1 MTILPPLVYM
11 PGFLREHFAV
21 LEGFTTDL
29 VLLALCAWGA
39 SALIASRDMTLPLSL
54 VLAAVRVGVPA
65 LYFAWYFD
73 ATWNLTDD
81 LVYAAQGRELLN
93 CGYNPFTVLLYDHGR
108 GYLQTLSQ
116 GHHVL
121 YGWWNLL
128 AMSVFGE
135 HYYAPVFLNVVVSFV
150 GGSLLAR
157 TIRQLGFSA
166 GYCLGL
172 QIFWLLHW
180 DLIAWSS
187 LLNIKD
193 VLVQTLTIAIL
204 YCLVNF
210 IVQRKT
216 RFLVGFLVVAQLFWW
231 IRFYVPVIVLT
242 AVMIWMLT
250 QWNDSRKYL
259 FIPLGAL
266 AFYFMAPL
274 ISGVKDYW
282 QFDTIFYGAI
292 RFTLTPIPWNVDPVY
307 EYLVIPTSL
316 HWLAFIPALIG
327 AGFLWT
333 ESKHARLFFIYL
345 ACLVGLY
352 AITEDL
358 LGPRQRFQVAFLFA
372 WAQFHFAWKMQ
383 PGVSVAAA
391 SNLHVEPLPG
401 AWHLPAGRQMAA
413 YEGNTA

>member
-1 MTILPPLVYM
+1 
-11 PGFLREHFAV
+11 V

-29 VLLALCAWGA
+29 VLLAFCAWGA
-39 SALIASRDMTLPLSL
+39 SALIAGRDMPLPLAL
-54 VLAAVRVGVPA
+54 VLAAVRVSVPVV
-65 LYFAWYFD
+65 YFALYFD
-73 ATWNLTDD
+73 ATWNVGDD
-81 LVYAAQGRELLN
+81 LVYAAHGRELLN
-93 CGYNPFTVLLYDHGR
+93 CGYNPVTVLLHDHGR
-108 GYLQTLSQ
+108 GYLQSLSQ

-128 AMSVFGE
+128 AMSFFGE
-135 HYYAPVFLNVVVSFV
+135 HYYAPVFLNVVVTFI

-157 TIRQLGFSA
+157 TVRQLGFSA
-166 GYCLGL
+166 GYSLGL

-204 YCLVNF
+204 YCLVGF
-210 IVQRKT
+210 VVERKT
-216 RFLVGFLVVAQLFWW
+216 RFLVGFLMIAQLFWW

-259 FIPLGAL
+259 FVPLGAM
-266 AFYFMAPL
+266 AYYFVAPL
-274 ISGVKDYW
+274 ISGAKDYW
-282 QFDTIFYGAI
+282 QFNTLFYGTV
-292 RFTLTPIPWNVDPVY
+292 RFTLTPIPWNVEQVY

-316 HWLAFIPALIG
+316 HWLSFIPAMIG
-327 AGFLWT
+327 AGFLWG
-333 ESKHARLFFIYL
+333 ESKYARLFFIYL

-383 PGVSVAAA
+383 PAWSDAAMPSA
-391 SNLHVEPLPG
+391 HRESLAR
-401 AWHLPAGRQMAA
+401 AWPATAGRQMVAC
-413 YEGNTA
+413 EGNLP

>member
-1 MTILPPLVYM
+1 
-11 PGFLREHFAV
+11 V

-29 VLLALCAWGA
+29 VLLAFCAWGA
-39 SALIASRDMTLPLSL
+39 SALIANRDMPLSL
-54 VLAAVRVGVPA
+54 SLLLATIRVSVP
-65 LYFAWYFD
+65 LVYFAWYFD
-73 ATWNLTDD
+73 ATWNVGDD
-81 LVYAAQGRELLN
+81 LVYAAHGRELLN
-93 CGYNPFTVLLYDHGR
+93 CGYNPFTVLLLDHGR
-108 GYLQTLSQ
+108 GYLETLSQ

-128 AMSVFGE
+128 AMSLFGE
-135 HYYAPVFLNVVVSFV
+135 HYYAPVFLNVVVTFV
-150 GGSLLAR
+150 GGSLLSR
-157 TIRQLGFSA
+157 TVRQLGFSA

-172 QIFWLLHW
+172 QIFWLVHW

-204 YCLVNF
+204 YCLVSF
-210 IVQRKT
+210 IFERKL

-259 FIPLGAL
+259 FVPLGAL
-266 AFYFMAPL
+266 AFYFVAPL
-274 ISGVKDYW
+274 ISGAKDYW
-282 QFDTIFYGAI
+282 QFDTLFYGAV
-292 RFTLTPIPWNVDPVY
+292 RFTLTPIPWNVEQVY

-316 HWLAFIPALIG
+316 HWLSFVPALVG
-327 AGFLWT
+327 AGFLWG
-333 ESKHARLFFIYL
+333 ESKYARLFFIYL
-345 ACLVGLY
+345 VCLIGLY

-383 PGVSVAAA
+383 PVWSAAA
-391 SNLHVEPLPG
+391 TPSPHCEALARAWPTTAGGQLVSCEGTLP
-401 AWHLPAGRQMAA
+401 
-413 YEGNTA
+413 